1 MNRNDHSAG
10 TAGELVYVGLGSNE
24 GDREA
29 QLVAALTALARID
42 AVSVVACSSLYESAP
57 VGPPQP
63 RYLNAVVAL
72 ACELPPQRLLGI
84 LKQIE
89 RDLGR
94 ARPGPGTER
103 WGPRPIDLDILLW
116 DGLVVADPN
125 LQVPHLE
132 LHKRRF
138 ALEPLSEV
146 APSALHPVL
155 GETVQ
160 QLLQRLAPQDV
171 QRREATQWPEAPP
184 PPPTVQ

>member
-1 MNRNDHSAG
+1 MSA
-10 TAGELVYVGLGSNE
+10 TVYVGLGSNE

-29 QLVAALTALARID
+29 HLVSALEAMSRID
-42 AVSVVACSSLYESAP
+42 AVAVLHCSSLFESAP

-63 RYLNAVVAL
+63 HYLNAVVAL
-72 ACELPPQRLLGI
+72 ECTLPPQRLLCI

-94 ARPGPGTER
+94 QHGGPR

-116 DGLVVADPN
+116 EGEVVADPN

-138 ALEPLSEV
+138 ALEPLSEL
-146 APSALHPVL
+146 APDAEHPVL
-155 GETVQ
+155 GMTVIE
-160 QLLQRLAPQDV
+160 LLTQLAPQDV
-171 QRREATQWPEAPP
+171 RRCEATWWPETLLPV
-184 PPPTVQ
+184 TE

>member
-1 MNRNDHSAG
+1 MIPTDPSSAPG
-10 TAGELVYVGLGSNE
+10 SGLVFIGLGSNE
-24 GDREA
+24 GDREGK
-29 QLVAALTALARID
+29 LVAALDALAHID
-42 AVSVVACSSLYESAP
+42 AVSVVGCSPLYESAP

-72 ACELPPQRLLGI
+72 SCELPPQRLLGI

-94 ARPGPGTER
+94 ERREER

-116 DGLVVADPN
+116 DGVVVADPN

-138 ALEPLSEV
+138 ALEPLSDI
-146 APSALHPVL
+146 APELLHPVL
-155 GETVQ
+155 GETVRH
-160 QLLQRLAPQDV
+160 LLHRLSAQDV

-184 PPPTVQ
+184 PSEQ

>member
-1 MNRNDHSAG
+1 MSA
-10 TAGELVYVGLGSNE
+10 TVYVGLGSNQ

-29 QLVAALTALARID
+29 QLVSALEAMSRID
-42 AVSVVACSSLYESAP
+42 AVAVLRCSSLFESAP

-63 RYLNAVVAL
+63 HYLNAVVAL
-72 ACELPPQRLLGI
+72 ECSLPPQRLLCI

-94 ARPGPGTER
+94 HPGGQR

-116 DGLVVADPN
+116 DGEIVADPN

-138 ALEPLSEV
+138 ALEPLVEL
-146 APSALHPVL
+146 APELKHPVL
-155 GETVQ
+155 GATVSEI
-160 QLLQRLAPQDV
+160 LTRLAPQDV
-171 QRREATQWPEAPP
+171 RRLSATQWPEASPL
-184 PPPTVQ
+184 VNES

>member
-1 MNRNDHSAG
+1 VIPNDHS
-10 TAGELVYVGLGSNE
+10 AGELVYVGLGSNV

-42 AVSVVACSSLYESAP
+42 AVSVVGCSSLYESAP

-72 ACELPPQRLLGI
+72 ACDLPPQRLLGI
-84 LKQIE
+84 LQQIE

-94 ARPGPGTER
+94 AASAER

-116 DGLVVADPN
+116 GSAVVADPN

-146 APSALHPVL
+146 APAALHPVL

-160 QLLQRLAPQDV
+160 ELLRQLAPQDV

-184 PPPTVQ
+184 PSEQ

>member
-1 MNRNDHSAG
+1 MNPNDHS
-10 TAGELVYVGLGSNE
+10 AGELVYVGLGSNE

-29 QLVAALTALARID
+29 HLVAALTALARID
-42 AVSVVACSSLYESAP
+42 AVSVVGCSSLYESAP

-72 ACELPPQRLLGI
+72 ECDLPPQRLLGI

-94 ARPGPGTER
+94 APPGPGAER

-116 DGLVVADPN
+116 GATVVADPN

-146 APSALHPVL
+146 APAALHPVL
-155 GETVQ
+155 GQTVQ

-184 PPPTVQ
+184 PPPTEQ